1 MSTMDIIQAIGVIL
15 TTIISIIALFQAN
28 KSNQISKKSNQI
40 SKRANDLSIEANQIS
55 KEANQTSKE
64 ANVLSFEA
72 NRDTQKEYMPVI
84 RFADNLQVKK
94 KDVFELSNEITF
106 DFIDIINDK
115 IGYLCLEKFKCISVT
130 IENIGKGIVTAIA
143 IDELMIERGN
153 ETFKNHDEEIGVV
166 TDELCYFLK
175 KISKRFILNS
185 GDKTEINFL
194 VSDYEDL
201 EDMDD
206 EPYNE
211 IEKQSNDIMLTMSF
225 SIGSLNAE
233 EEYYENNLMAVYG
246 KGRLKYSSFEKLQ
259 KKNDI

>member
-1 MSTMDIIQAIGVIL
+1 MSTMDIIQAIGVLL
-15 TTIISIIALFQAN
+15 TIIISIIALFQAN
-28 KSNQISKKSNQI
+28 KSNQISKKSY
-40 SKRANDLSIEANQIS
+40 DLSI
-55 KEANQTSKE
+55 EANQTSKE

-166 TDELCYFLK
+166 TDELCYFSK

-194 VSDYEDL
+194 VSDYEGL

-211 IEKQSNDIMLTMSF
+211 IEKQLNDIMLTNVF
-225 SIGSLNAE
+225 
-233 EEYYENNLMAVYG
+233 
-246 KGRLKYSSFEKLQ
+246 
-259 KKNDI
+259 